1 MATNWQELVRYQA
14 DICSADEIMAAPA
27 RPSTSA
33 LPVSADWSEIRIDGL
48 EFTHAGRRGH
58 APTLSDVSL
67 TLKRGGRIAF
77 VGESGSGK
85 STLLRILAGLY
96 EADRVAIAIDGAA
109 RPDLRDLAPLATL
122 VPQDPEVFEG
132 TLTQN
137 ITMGIAW
144 PPEMVERA
152 CELACLAPVIA
163 RLPAGLKSEITERGL
178 NMSGG
183 QKQRLALA
191 RGILASRDS
200 SLIMLDEPTSSMDP
214 VTEARIYDNLLAEF
228 PGACIA
234 SSIHRLHLLNRFDT
248 IVWMADGKVVDSGSL
263 AELLGRQQAFR
274 TLCQNYSGNQPAA
287 SAAGQGDLVL
297 AA

>member
-1 MATNWQELVRYQA
+1 MAKA
-14 DICSADEIMAAPA
+14 
-27 RPSTSA
+27 
-33 LPVSADWSEIRIDGL
+33 
-48 EFTHAGRRGH
+48 THALFGFSQNQFIYLQNG
-58 APTLSDVSL
+58 VSL
-67 TLKRGGRIAF
+67 
-77 VGESGSGK
+77 VGPLGSGK

-96 EADRVAIAIDGAA
+96 EADRIAIGIDDAP

-144 PPEMVERA
+144 DAQEVDRA

-163 RLPAGLKSEITERGL
+163 RLPAGLETGITERGL
-178 NMSGG
+178 SMSGG

-214 VTEARIYDNLLAEF
+214 TTKARIYDNLLAEF
-228 PGACIA
+228 PDACIV
-234 SSIHRLHLLNRFDT
+234 SSVHRLHLLNRFDT
-248 IVWMADGKVVDSGSL
+248 IVWMADGKVIDTGSL
-263 AELLGRQQAFR
+263 ADLLARQQNFQ
-274 TLCQNYSGNQPAA
+274 TLWQNYAGSHSGETG
-287 SAAGQGDLVL
+287 SDRDGLVL